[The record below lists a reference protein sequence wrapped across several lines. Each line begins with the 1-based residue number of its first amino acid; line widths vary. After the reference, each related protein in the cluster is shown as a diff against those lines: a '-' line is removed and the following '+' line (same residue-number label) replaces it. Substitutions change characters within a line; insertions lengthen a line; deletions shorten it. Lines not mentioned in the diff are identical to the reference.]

1 MKKLL
6 WKKRITTVIFLVFLF
21 LFSIVNARKEVPLL
35 VEKVETFDFAQFG
48 IKNLISQIDTTI
60 NENVAGR
67 YGFIDA
73 YGYLQKVMDKH
84 EESNFEV
91 VKDTEGKLHYTYFT
105 DKAGD
110 TSEITRRIHNYAE
123 QIEGKSKLIVVLPP
137 EKYIKGHT
145 QFPKGIPYSM
155 TNETADVYVNQ
166 LKEYEI
172 PCLDLREGLKDSG
185 LDMSKV
191 FFNTDH
197 HWRIETA
204 FWAASEFCEWMNE
217 TCGEQMDEEGF
228 YSDLANYNQITYK
241 NIFLGS
247 MGRKTGRYYTGAD
260 DFTLIYPAF
269 STNYRLTNTIDES
282 LVYEGR
288 FEEALLATPVIRES
302 AKPFET
308 DIYMTYLYGNPAFS
322 HIENLDNEDGL
333 NMCLIKDSFAVPFAA
348 FTSLRCHTVDL
359 IDPRFYDGDY
369 VEAIE
374 NGDYDYVIVM
384 ISPQDLVEEFFPFG
398 VEE

>member
-137 EKYIKGHT
+137 EIYQG
-145 QFPKGIPYSM
+145 
-155 TNETADVYVNQ
+155 
-166 LKEYEI
+166 
-172 PCLDLREGLKDSG
+172 
-185 LDMSKV
+185 
-191 FFNTDH
+191 
-197 HWRIETA
+197 
-204 FWAASEFCEWMNE
+204 
-217 TCGEQMDEEGF
+217 
-228 YSDLANYNQITYK
+228 TY
-241 NIFLGS
+241 
-247 MGRKTGRYYTGAD
+247 
-260 DFTLIYPAF
+260 
-269 STNYRLTNTIDES
+269 
-282 LVYEGR
+282 
-288 FEEALLATPVIRES
+288 
-302 AKPFET
+302 
-308 DIYMTYLYGNPAFS
+308 
-322 HIENLDNEDGL
+322 
-333 NMCLIKDSFAVPFAA
+333 AVPQ
-348 FTSLRCHTVDL
+348 
-359 IDPRFYDGDY
+359 GDS
-369 VEAIE
+369 VFHDE
-374 NGDYDYVIVM
+374 
-384 ISPQDLVEEFFPFG
+384 
-398 VEE
+398 